1 LIPYREFVGN
11 RIKARR
17 IELGFSK
24 QGDLAKAIGTDRT
37 RVSRW
42 ESGES
47 LPDGI
52 YKAKLLAT
60 LEMTEPELFDLP
72 DNMGTA
78 DPPETVANMPVEQF
92 TSLLA
97 NVSNKD
103 TLELMRLKKK
113 LESIPEEVLDSW
125 REASTA
131 NKALCMFLLTGD
143 GAYVDVLPLS
153 AQSTLKT
160 ILRALGTKPP

>member
-1 LIPYREFVGN
+1 MKRPVGERLKSIRQERDLSQKDMAELIDMSARYYQDVEAGN
-11 RIKARR
+11 KVPSFDKVATAI
-17 IELGFSK
+17 SK
-24 QGDLAKAIGTDRT
+24 LKMKYADFAEE
-37 RVSRW
+37 V
-42 ESGES
+42 
-47 LPDGI
+47 P
-52 YKAKLLAT
+52 
-60 LEMTEPELFDLP
+60 
-72 DNMGTA
+72 

-92 TSLLA
+92 TSLLS

-160 ILRALGTKPP
+160 ILRALGTKLP